1 MQRSLVCFYLFDFS
15 VLQVLRAAPSVL
27 IQNFLIDFLYFFF
40 CYFALV
46 FLLAY
51 LLVEPHCGLIPKPFY
66 VH

>member
-1 MQRSLVCFYLFDFS
+1 M
-15 VLQVLRAAPSVL
+15 LQVLRAAPSVL